1 MKLFKSF
8 SVLLI
13 AASLYS
19 QAAWA
24 SVEEGYEP
32 LRDMLEQAGAR
43 VSWNQGTQTADF
55 ALQGGLEGS
64 VTIGNDGY
72 KLNGTDGKLNGRV
85 KLIGDKTYVPPGFVE
100 LVLSKLRSGGGGDRT
115 AGGKTLVRVT
125 ADGETEAVDTGEDAA
140 DDPAVWVHPDDPAK
154 SKLIATNKGGGI
166 LVYDLTGKQVQSY
179 KLGKMNN
186 IDVRYGYELGGK
198 RMDIAAA
205 TNRTSNTIDVF
216 SISPETGALTAIT
229 AKPIKPDM
237 GEVYGFSLYHSLKSG
252 KYYALVLGKE
262 GEFEQ
267 IELVPGPAGVEGKLV
282 RHFKLASQAEGIVAD
297 DEYGT
302 IYIAEEDTA
311 IWKIGAEPDG
321 GLKPYAMV
329 DEAGKGHLTADIEG
343 LTIYY
348 GADGK
353 GYLMASSQ
361 GDSTY
366 AVYNRQ
372 GTNRY
377 LGSFA
382 VKDGLIDGTTETDGI
397 DVVGFGLGPA
407 YPNGIFV
414 AQDDENTDNG
424 NKRNQNFK
432 IVSWDKLAKSFHAPL
447 RIDNDID
454 PRKLTPRKNG

>member
-13 AASLYS
+13 AASFYS

-43 VSWNQGTQTADF
+43 VSWNQSTQTADF
-55 ALQGGLEGS
+55 ALQNGPEGS

-100 LVLSKLRSGGGGDRT
+100 LVLSKLRSGGGDQT
-115 AGGKTLVRVT
+115 AAGGELVRVT

-140 DDPAVWVHPDDPAK
+140 DDPAIWVHPDDPAK
-154 SKLIATNKGGGI
+154 SKLMATNKGGGI
-166 LVYDLTGKQVQSY
+166 LVYDLNGKQVQSY

-205 TNRTSNTIDVF
+205 TNRSSNTIDVF
-216 SISPETGALTAIT
+216 SISPETGALTNIA

-237 GEVYGFSLYHSLKSG
+237 GEVYGFSLYHSLKTG

-267 IELVPGPAGVEGKLV
+267 IELIPGPAGVEGKLV

-302 IYIAEEDTA
+302 IYIAEEDKA
-311 IWKIGAEPDG
+311 IWKIGAEPDS
-321 GLKPYAMV
+321 GLKPYAKV

-343 LTIYY
+343 LTLYY
-348 GADGK
+348 GSDGK
-353 GYLMASSQ
+353 GYLLASSQ

-397 DVVGFGLGPA
+397 DVAGFGLGPA

-414 AQDDENTDNG
+414 AQDDENADNG

-447 RIDNDID
+447 RIDNGMD
-454 PRKLTPRKNG
+454 PRKLTTRKDG

>member
-13 AASLYS
+13 AASFYS

-43 VSWNQGTQTADF
+43 VTWNQSTLTADF
-55 ALQGGLEGS
+55 ALQSGLEGS

-72 KLNGTDGKLNGRV
+72 KLNGTDGKLNGHV

-100 LVLSKLRSGGGGDRT
+100 LVLSKLRSGGGDQT
-115 AGGKTLVRVT
+115 AVGEALARVT

-140 DDPAVWVHPDDPAK
+140 DDPAIWVHPDDPAK
-154 SKLIATNKGGGI
+154 SKLLATNKGGGI
-166 LVYDLTGKQVQSY
+166 LVYNLDGKQVQSY

-186 IDVRYGYELGGK
+186 IDVRYGYELNGK

-205 TNRTSNTIDVF
+205 TNRTSNTVDVF
-216 SISPETGALTAIT
+216 SINPETGALTNIA

-237 GEVYGFSLYHSLKSG
+237 GEVYGFSLYHSLKTG

-267 IELVPGPAGVEGKLV
+267 IELIPGSAGVEGKLV

-302 IYIAEEDTA
+302 IYMAEEDAA
-311 IWKIGAEPDG
+311 IWKIGAEPDS
-321 GLKPYAMV
+321 GLKPYAKV

-343 LTIYY
+343 LAIYY

-361 GDSTY
+361 GSSTY

-382 VKDGLIDGTTETDGI
+382 VKDGLIDGTTGTDGI

-424 NKRNQNFK
+424 KKRNQNFK

-447 RIDNDID
+447 RIDNGVD
-454 PRKLTPRKNG
+454 PRKISSRKEG